1 MNARRVLH
9 CVVGMLWF
17 AALLAPYKVP
27 AAHTVDT
34 ADHKV
39 MSLLSTPTPPY
50 SAPTNISHLPYS
62 CRPSSQV
69 GSCLGSFLKS
79 FGDAALPYVEGLMPS
94 IAPLLDKARPDEERR
109 IAMCIIDDMLEHS
122 AQGRAKYL
130 GQVRVL
136 HVVVVVVGCGSR
148 NWGVGSSLGGLG
160 HAGAQHTW
168 ARKVPRAGA
177 CYAHVLGLL
186 SFRVYNGVQTPAWML
201 LSWATGRA
209 ARRVEVSTWGS
220 VGKD

>member
-1 MNARRVLH
+1 MNSRRVLH
-9 CVVGMLWF
+9 YVVGMLGF
-17 AALLAPYKVP
+17 AALLAPHKAP
-27 AAHTVDT
+27 TAHTVDT

-39 MSLLSTPTPPY
+39 VSLLSTPTPSY
-50 SAPTNISHLPYS
+50 SAPTNLSLSLYS
-62 CRPSSQV
+62 CRPSYQV

-136 HVVVVVVGCGSR
+136 HMYLPLLWCVAPGT
-148 NWGVGSSLGGLG
+148 GV
-160 HAGAQHTW
+160 
-168 ARKVPRAGA
+168 
-177 CYAHVLGLL
+177 
-186 SFRVYNGVQTPAWML
+186 
-201 LSWATGRA
+201 
-209 ARRVEVSTWGS
+209 
-220 VGKD
+220 